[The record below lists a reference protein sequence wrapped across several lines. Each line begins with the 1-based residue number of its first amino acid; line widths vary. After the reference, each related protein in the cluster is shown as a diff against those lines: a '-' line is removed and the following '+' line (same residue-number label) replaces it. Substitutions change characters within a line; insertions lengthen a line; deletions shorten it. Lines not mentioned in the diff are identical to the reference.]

1 MAQQGWVAIHRKIT
15 ETDLWQDDE
24 PYCKRAAWIDL
35 ILMANHEG
43 RDVWV
48 GVKTIRVERGSFI
61 TSQEKL
67 AARWKWSRKKV
78 KTFLDSLQSLGM
90 IKTSVSTGKY
100 TAVTLE
106 NYGFYQDTRAGE
118 AQVMEQEK
126 NGRRTEEEQE
136 RNGNGSTSGTQTTMI
151 NNYNNDKQYAA
162 AYAREQTSN
171 LNEVN
176 VQPLPV
182 GVPFSAGECTL
193 PQEMP
198 IPGGEGN
205 ADIAGAMKLY
215 EANISP
221 LTPIIAQQLS
231 VLLDEVGYAC
241 FARAVEKACRNGAR
255 RYRYIE
261 AVAKGLA
268 AGRDF
273 DEPRSGGTWDSAFSQ
288 YLGGR
293 ENDQDN
299 QKRYSGDDTA
309 AAPEWQAYAAGNGS

>member
-1 MAQQGWVAIHRKIT
+1 MVQGWVAIHRKIT
-15 ETDLWQDDE
+15 ESDLWQDDE

-43 RDVWV
+43 RDVWI

-78 KTFLDSLQSLGM
+78 KTFLDSLQNLGM
-90 IKTSVSTGKY
+90 IKTSISTGKY
-100 TAVTLE
+100 TAISLE
-106 NYGFYQDTRAGE
+106 NYGFYQDTRASE
-118 AQVMEQEK
+118 AQVTAQGK
-126 NGRRTEEEQE
+126 NRRRTEEEQKW
-136 RNGNGSTSGTQTTMI
+136 NGRGITSGTQTTMN

-162 AYAREQTSN
+162 AYAREQTST

-198 IPGGEGN
+198 IPGGEGS
-205 ADIAGAMKLY
+205 ADLAAAVKLY
-215 EANISP
+215 ESNISP
-221 LTPIIAQQLS
+221 ITPIIAQQLS
-231 VLLDEVGYAC
+231 ALLEEVGYTC

-288 YLGGR
+288 YLGGK
-293 ENDQDN
+293 EDGKDY
-299 QKRYSGDDTA
+299 KERYSGDDTPP
-309 AAPEWQAYAAGNGS
+309 APEREAYAAGDGL